1 MKRRDIV
8 PISGKNID
16 YLILGGKNIVEDK
29 TIKILRILVIIM
41 LNVFLIGLVA
51 NLSGTGS
58 IMTLSK
64 YGSRGN
70 EVRQIQTRLK
80 ELGYNPGT
88 IDGIYGTNTQNAV
101 KAFQR
106 DKGLSVDGIAGPK
119 TLKALGISSGSSS
132 NAGYTQN
139 DINLLARIISAESRG
154 ESYTG
159 QVAIGAVVL
168 NRVEHPSFP
177 DTIAGVIYQHLLQ
190 LQMVSLMNPLQNP
203 PFERQKKRSMAT
215 IPLGEPSIIITRT
228 KRLMNGFAL
237 VRSSSALETIY
248 SADEFLFG
256 DLCE

>member
-119 TLKALGISSGSSS
+119 TLKALGISSG
-132 NAGYTQN
+132 
-139 DINLLARIISAESRG
+139 ILLPTPDTPKTISICWRG
-154 ESYTG
+154 SF
-159 QVAIGAVVL
+159 L
-168 NRVEHPSFP
+168 RNRV
-177 DTIAGVIYQHLLQ
+177 G
-190 LQMVSLMNPLQNP
+190 NPTLD
-203 PFERQKKRSMAT
+203 
-215 IPLGEPSIIITRT
+215 
-228 KRLMNGFAL
+228 RLP
-237 VRSSSALETIY
+237 
-248 SADEFLFG
+248 
-256 DLCE
+256 

>member
-177 DTIAGVIYQHLLQ
+177 DTIAGVIYQPGAFTAITDGQFNEPVAESSVRAAKEALNGSDPTGGAIYYYNPDKTSNEWIRSRPVIVRIGNHL
-190 LQMVSLMNPLQNP
+190 
-203 PFERQKKRSMAT
+203 FC
-215 IPLGEPSIIITRT
+215 G
-228 KRLMNGFAL
+228 
-237 VRSSSALETIY
+237 
-248 SADEFLFG
+248 
-256 DLCE
+256 

>member
-58 IMTLSK
+58 ITTLSK
-64 YGSRGN
+64 YSSRGN

-177 DTIAGVIYQHLLQ
+177 DTIAGVIYQPGAFTAITDGQFNEPVAESSVRAAKEALNGSDPTGGAIYYYNPDKTSNEWIRSRPVIVRIGNHL
-190 LQMVSLMNPLQNP
+190 
-203 PFERQKKRSMAT
+203 FC
-215 IPLGEPSIIITRT
+215 G
-228 KRLMNGFAL
+228 
-237 VRSSSALETIY
+237 
-248 SADEFLFG
+248 
-256 DLCE
+256 

>member
-29 TIKILRILVIIM
+29 TIKILHILVIIM

-177 DTIAGVIYQHLLQ
+177 DTIAGVIYQPGAFTAITDGQFNEPVAESSVRAAKEALNGNDPTGGAIYYYNPDKTSNEWIRSRPVIVRIGNHL
-190 LQMVSLMNPLQNP
+190 
-203 PFERQKKRSMAT
+203 FC
-215 IPLGEPSIIITRT
+215 G
-228 KRLMNGFAL
+228 
-237 VRSSSALETIY
+237 
-248 SADEFLFG
+248 
-256 DLCE
+256 

>member
-16 YLILGGKNIVEDK
+16 YLRLGGKNIVEDK

-177 DTIAGVIYQHLLQ
+177 DTIAGVIYQPGAFTAITDGQFNEPVAESSVRAAKEALNGSDPTGGAIYYYNPDKTSNEWIRSRPVIVRIGNHL
-190 LQMVSLMNPLQNP
+190 
-203 PFERQKKRSMAT
+203 FC
-215 IPLGEPSIIITRT
+215 G
-228 KRLMNGFAL
+228 
-237 VRSSSALETIY
+237 
-248 SADEFLFG
+248 
-256 DLCE
+256 

>member
-177 DTIAGVIYQHLLQ
+177 DTIAGVIYQPGAFTAITDGQFNEPVAESSVRAAKEALNGNDPTGGAIYYYNPDKTSNEWIRSRPVIVRIGNHL
-190 LQMVSLMNPLQNP
+190 
-203 PFERQKKRSMAT
+203 FC
-215 IPLGEPSIIITRT
+215 G
-228 KRLMNGFAL
+228 
-237 VRSSSALETIY
+237 
-248 SADEFLFG
+248 
-256 DLCE
+256 

>member
-159 QVAIGAVVL
+159 QVAVGAVVL

-177 DTIAGVIYQHLLQ
+177 DTIAGVIYQPGAFTAITDGQFNEPVAESSVRAAKEALNGSDPTGGAIYYYNPDKTSNEWIRSRPVIVRIGNHL
-190 LQMVSLMNPLQNP
+190 
-203 PFERQKKRSMAT
+203 FC
-215 IPLGEPSIIITRT
+215 G
-228 KRLMNGFAL
+228 
-237 VRSSSALETIY
+237 
-248 SADEFLFG
+248 
-256 DLCE
+256 

>member
-8 PISGKNID
+8 SISGKNID

-177 DTIAGVIYQHLLQ
+177 DTIAGVIYQPGAFTAITDGQFNEPVAESSVRAAKEALNGSDPTGGAIYYYNPDKTSNEWIRSRPVIVRIGNHL
-190 LQMVSLMNPLQNP
+190 
-203 PFERQKKRSMAT
+203 FC
-215 IPLGEPSIIITRT
+215 G
-228 KRLMNGFAL
+228 
-237 VRSSSALETIY
+237 
-248 SADEFLFG
+248 
-256 DLCE
+256 

>member
-1 MKRRDIV
+1 M
-8 PISGKNID
+8 
-16 YLILGGKNIVEDK
+16 EDK

-159 QVAIGAVVL
+159 QVAVGAVVL

-177 DTIAGVIYQHLLQ
+177 DTIAGVIYQPGAFTAITDGQFNEPVAESSVRAAKEALNGSDPTGGAIYYYNPDKTSNEWIRSRPVIVRIGNHL
-190 LQMVSLMNPLQNP
+190 
-203 PFERQKKRSMAT
+203 FC
-215 IPLGEPSIIITRT
+215 G
-228 KRLMNGFAL
+228 
-237 VRSSSALETIY
+237 
-248 SADEFLFG
+248 
-256 DLCE
+256 

>member
-88 IDGIYGTNTQNAV
+88 IEGIYGTNTQNAV

-177 DTIAGVIYQHLLQ
+177 DTIAGVIYQPGAFTAITDGQFNEPVAESSVRAAKEALNGNDPTGGAIYYYNPDKTSNEWIRSRPVIVRIGNHL
-190 LQMVSLMNPLQNP
+190 
-203 PFERQKKRSMAT
+203 FC
-215 IPLGEPSIIITRT
+215 G
-228 KRLMNGFAL
+228 
-237 VRSSSALETIY
+237 
-248 SADEFLFG
+248 
-256 DLCE
+256 

>member
-159 QVAIGAVVL
+159 QVAVGAVVL

-177 DTIAGVIYQHLLQ
+177 DTIAGVIYQPGAFTAITDGQFNEPVAESSVRAAKEALNGSDPTGGAIYYYNPDKTSNEWIRTRPVIVRIGNHL
-190 LQMVSLMNPLQNP
+190 
-203 PFERQKKRSMAT
+203 FC
-215 IPLGEPSIIITRT
+215 G
-228 KRLMNGFAL
+228 
-237 VRSSSALETIY
+237 
-248 SADEFLFG
+248 
-256 DLCE
+256 

>member
-159 QVAIGAVVL
+159 QVAA
-168 NRVEHPSFP
+168 S
-177 DTIAGVIYQHLLQ
+177 
-190 LQMVSLMNPLQNP
+190 
-203 PFERQKKRSMAT
+203 RSPVRPTSKNCGSTSRA
-215 IPLGEPSIIITRT
+215 RT
-228 KRLMNGFAL
+228 C
-237 VRSSSALETIY
+237 SS
-248 SADEFLFG
+248 G
-256 DLCE
+256 RR